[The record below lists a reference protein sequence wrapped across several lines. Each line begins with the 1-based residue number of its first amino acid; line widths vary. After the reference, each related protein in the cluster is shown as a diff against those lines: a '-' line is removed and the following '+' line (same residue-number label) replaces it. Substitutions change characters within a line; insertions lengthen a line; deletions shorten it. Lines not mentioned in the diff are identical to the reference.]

1 MKILFR
7 IGWRNLW
14 RNKRRSLVVISSIA
28 VGIFAMILSMGVM
41 NGMNNQMVENTIKTS
56 LGHISIHQK
65 GFQDDMK
72 LEYHFMPETRIIEA
86 IESDERILAYAPRV
100 KLQGMVR
107 SSESSRG
114 VMLVGIEP
122 EMEKAVSNI
131 YDYTI
136 KKEGS
141 RFLSADDDNAIL
153 ISKSTADKL
162 DLLVGDKLVVMFQDN
177 DNEIVGVGLEIVG
190 IFQTPIE
197 SFDKFVVF
205 LNIKT
210 LQRITGLNSN
220 ISELTIVLKN
230 KRTVDRVKEKLIS
243 IINNRDLE
251 ILSWKDIAPYL
262 VSAVRLFDTIMY
274 IFFMIVFITV
284 IFSVANTLIMAIMER
299 FHEIGVMKSIGTRP
313 SWIFNMVL
321 FEAINLGIVGLVA
334 GIIIGVA
341 ITGLLAISGI
351 DLSFYTESMRVF
363 GTGSIIYPAIKTLD
377 IVVATLIV
385 LITTIIAALYPAVK
399 AARIKPLDALHY
411 I

>member
-1 MKILFR
+1 MRIFVR

-28 VGIFAMILSMGVM
+28 IGIFAMILSMGVM

-56 LGHISIHQK
+56 LGHIAIHRK

-72 LEYHFMPETRIIEA
+72 LQYHFTPEAKIIEA
-86 IESDERILAYAPRV
+86 IESDSRILAYAPRI
-100 KLQGMVR
+100 KLQGMIR

-114 VMLVGIEP
+114 VMIVGIDP
-122 EMEKAVSNI
+122 EKERAVSNI
-131 YDYTI
+131 YDYTL

-141 RFLSADDDNAIL
+141 RFLTAGDDDVIL
-153 ISKSTADKL
+153 ISKSNADKL
-162 DLLVGDKLVVMFQDN
+162 DLLVGDKLVVMFQDS
-177 DNEIVGVGLEIVG
+177 DKEIIGVGLEIVG

-210 LQRITGLNSN
+210 LQRITGLNRN
-220 ISELTIVLKN
+220 ISELTAVLKN
-230 KRTVDRVKEKLIS
+230 KRAVDQVKEKLIAT
-243 IINNRDLE
+243 INDKKLE
-251 ILSWKDIAPYL
+251 ILSWKDMAPYL
-262 VSAVRLFDTIMY
+262 VSAVKLFDTIMY

-321 FEAINLGIVGLVA
+321 FEAINLGIVGLIA
-334 GIIIGVA
+334 GIITGLV
-341 ITGLLAISGI
+341 ITGLLGVSGI
-351 DLSFYTESMRVF
+351 NLSFYAESMRMF

-377 IVVATLIV
+377 IVVATIIV
-385 LITTIIAALYPAVK
+385 LITTIIAALYPAIK
-399 AARIKPLDALHY
+399 AARIKPLDALHF

>member
-56 LGHISIHQK
+56 LGHIAIHRK

-177 DNEIVGVGLEIVG
+177 DNEIIGVGLEIVG

-262 VSAVRLFDTIMY
+262 VSAVKLFDTIMY

>member
-28 VGIFAMILSMGVM
+28 IGIFAMILSMGVM
-41 NGMNNQMVENTIKTS
+41 NGMNNQMIENTIKTS
-56 LGHISIHQK
+56 LGHIAIHRK

-72 LEYHFMPETRIIEA
+72 LEYHFTPEAKIIEA
-86 IESDERILAYAPRV
+86 IESDVRILAYAPRI

-114 VMLVGIEP
+114 VMLIGIDP
-122 EMEKAVSNI
+122 EMEKEVSNI
-131 YDYTI
+131 NDYTI

-141 RFLSADDDNAIL
+141 RFLSADDDDAIL

-162 DLLVGDKLVVMFQDN
+162 DLLVGDKLVVMFQDR
-177 DNEIVGVGLEIVG
+177 DNEIIGVGLEIVG

-220 ISELTIVLKN
+220 ISELTVVLKN
-230 KRTVDRVKEKLIS
+230 KRTVDRVKEKLIAT
-243 IINNRDLE
+243 INDGGLE
-251 ILSWKDIAPYL
+251 ILSWKDMAPYL
-262 VSAVRLFDTIMY
+262 VRAVKLFDTIMY

-321 FEAINLGIVGLVA
+321 FEAVNLGIVGLIA
-334 GIIIGVA
+334 GIVIGVA

-351 DLSFYTESMRVF
+351 DLSFYAESMRVF

-377 IVVATLIV
+377 IIVATLIV
-385 LITTIIAALYPAVK
+385 LITTIIAALYPALK
-399 AARIKPLDALHY
+399 AARIKPLDALHF

>member
-1 MKILFR
+1 MRIFVR

-28 VGIFAMILSMGVM
+28 IGIFAMILSMGVM

-56 LGHISIHQK
+56 LGHIAIHRK

-72 LEYHFMPETRIIEA
+72 LQYHFTPEAKIIEA
-86 IESDERILAYAPRV
+86 IESDSRILAYAPRI
-100 KLQGMVR
+100 KLQGMIR

-114 VMLVGIEP
+114 VMIVGIDP
-122 EMEKAVSNI
+122 EKERAVSNI
-131 YDYTI
+131 YDYTL

-141 RFLSADDDNAIL
+141 RFLTAGDDDVIL
-153 ISKSTADKL
+153 ISKSNADKL
-162 DLLVGDKLVVMFQDN
+162 DLLVGDKLVVMFQDS
-177 DNEIVGVGLEIVG
+177 DKEIIGVGLEIVG

-210 LQRITGLNSN
+210 LQRITGLNRN
-220 ISELTIVLKN
+220 ISELTAVLKN
-230 KRTVDRVKEKLIS
+230 KRAVDQVKEKLIAT
-243 IINNRDLE
+243 IKDKKLE
-251 ILSWKDIAPYL
+251 ILSWKDMAPYL
-262 VSAVRLFDTIMY
+262 VSAVKLFDTIMY

-321 FEAINLGIVGLVA
+321 FEAINLGIVGLIA
-334 GIIIGVA
+334 GIITGLV
-341 ITGLLAISGI
+341 ITGLLGVSGI
-351 DLSFYTESMRVF
+351 NLSFYAESMRMF

-377 IVVATLIV
+377 IVVATIIV
-385 LITTIIAALYPAVK
+385 LITTIIAALYPAIK
-399 AARIKPLDALHY
+399 AARIKPLDALHF

>member
-1 MKILFR
+1 MRIFVR

-28 VGIFAMILSMGVM
+28 IGIFAMILSMGVM

-56 LGHISIHQK
+56 LGHIAIHRK

-72 LEYHFMPETRIIEA
+72 LKYHFTPEAKIIEA
-86 IESDERILAYAPRV
+86 IESDSRILAYAPRI
-100 KLQGMVR
+100 KLQGMIR

-114 VMLVGIEP
+114 VMLVGIDP
-122 EMEKAVSNI
+122 EKERTVSNI
-131 YDYTI
+131 YDYTL

-141 RFLSADDDNAIL
+141 RFLTAGDDDVIL
-153 ISKSTADKL
+153 ISKSNADKL
-162 DLLVGDKLVVMFQDN
+162 DLLVGDKLVVMFQDS
-177 DNEIVGVGLEIVG
+177 DKEIIGVGLEIVG

-210 LQRITGLNSN
+210 LQRITGLNRN
-220 ISELTIVLKN
+220 ISELTAVLKN
-230 KRTVDRVKEKLIS
+230 KRAVDRVKEKLIAT
-243 IINNRDLE
+243 INDKELE
-251 ILSWKDIAPYL
+251 ILSWKDMAPYL
-262 VSAVRLFDTIMY
+262 VSAVKLFDTIMY

-321 FEAINLGIVGLVA
+321 FEAINLGIVGLIA
-334 GIIIGVA
+334 GIITGLV
-341 ITGLLAISGI
+341 ITGLLGVSGI
-351 DLSFYTESMRVF
+351 NLSFYAESMRMF

-377 IVVATLIV
+377 IVVATIIV
-385 LITTIIAALYPAVK
+385 LITTIIAALYPAIK
-399 AARIKPLDALHY
+399 AARIKPLDALHF